1 MSQSKL
7 NEKRDNRKKEFKKE
21 MGEFVELFMAFRY
34 QQSWHKAENY
44 INLLKR

>member
-1 MSQSKL
+1 MK
-7 NEKRDNRKKEFKKE
+7 NVTIVKKEFRKE